1 MSYIFNKEIECMP
14 IEEKKILQG
23 KRLRNVVERVY
34 NTVAPYRAKMDE
46 IGLKPEDI
54 NSIDDIV
61 KLPFTTKV
69 DLRANYP
76 FGMFSAPMDDIVR
89 IHASSGTTGKLTVVG
104 LTQRDLDD
112 WSEACARGFAS
123 CGVTKQSIIHIAYG
137 YGLFTGGLGA
147 HYGGEYMGATVVPA
161 SSGNTNRQIMLMK
174 DFKADTLCCTPSY
187 AVYLADELRKMG
199 LTPQDLSLKQG
210 FFGAEPWT
218 EEMRKK
224 IEEGLGLKAYDIYGL
239 SEITGPGVA
248 TECEYQCGPHVQDDL
263 FYPEIIDPVTLQ
275 PVKEGEEGELVFTTL
290 NKQGIPLIR
299 YRTRDLCSL
308 IYEPCKCG
316 RTSLRLARITGRSD
330 DMLIIRG
337 VNVFPSQIEGVL
349 MNMPEVGGQ
358 YEILVYREGYMDKLE
373 VKVEVA
379 DGKLLTDYAEL
390 IKLRDKIRHNL
401 KTVLQ
406 IDANVKLCEPLSL
419 KRFEGKSK
427 RVTDIRDLTKV

>member
-1 MSYIFNKEIECMP
+1 
-14 IEEKKILQG
+14 
-23 KRLRNVVERVY
+23 V
-34 NTVAPYRAKMDE
+34 
-46 IGLKPEDI
+46 
-54 NSIDDIV
+54 
-61 KLPFTTKV
+61 
-69 DLRANYP
+69 
-76 FGMFSAPMDDIVR
+76 
-89 IHASSGTTGKLTVVG
+89 
-104 LTQRDLDD
+104 
-112 WSEACARGFAS
+112 
-123 CGVTKQSIIHIAYG
+123 AYG

-199 LTPQDLSLKQG
+199 LTPDDLSLKQG

-224 IEEGLGLKAYDIYGL
+224 IEEGLGVKAYDIYGL

-263 FYPEIIDPVTLQ
+263 FYPEIINPVTLE

-337 VNVFPSQIEGVL
+337 VNVFPSQIESV
-349 MNMPEVGGQ
+349 
-358 YEILVYREGYMDKLE
+358 
-373 VKVEVA
+373 
-379 DGKLLTDYAEL
+379 L
-390 IKLRDKIRHNL
+390 IKDNRISPYYHITIDRINNL
-401 KTVLQ
+401 DIMQ
-406 IDANVKLCEPLSL
+406 IDVELDRAVAFDEVQEIEQLKKKLTADIASAIGVSAKVNLVSAGSI
-419 KRFEGKSK
+419 KRSEGKAVY
-427 RVTDIRDLTKV
+427 VTDNRKI

>member
-1 MSYIFNKEIECMP
+1 MTYVFNEKIELMP
-14 IEEKKILQG
+14 REEKKILQG
-23 KRLRNVVERVY
+23 KRLREVVERVY
-34 NTVAPYRAKMDE
+34 NNVATYRAKMDE

-76 FGMFSAPMDDIVR
+76 FGMFASPMEDIIR

-104 LTQRDLDD
+104 FTKRDIDD

-123 CGVTKQSIIHIAYG
+123 CGVTKNSIIHVAYG

-199 LTPQDLSLKQG
+199 LTPADLSLKQG

-263 FYPEIIDPVTLQ
+263 FYPEIVDPVTLE

-290 NKQGIPLIR
+290 NKEGIPLIR

-337 VNVFPSQIEGVL
+337 VNVFPSQIESV
-349 MNMPEVGGQ
+349 
-358 YEILVYREGYMDKLE
+358 
-373 VKVEVA
+373 
-379 DGKLLTDYAEL
+379 L
-390 IKLRDKIRHNL
+390 IKDKRISPYYHITIDRINNL
-401 KTVLQ
+401 DIMQ
-406 IDANVKLCEPLSL
+406 IDVELDRSVAFDEVQEIEKLKKKLTADIASAIGVSAKINL
-419 KRFEGKSK
+419 VSAGSIKRSEGKAVY
-427 RVTDIRDLTKV
+427 VTDNRKI